1 MFLKTQFL
9 DPYMKIKIPT
19 WLVIQKRVGKRF
31 TRLETRAKL
40 FKEGLRADCLISKL
54 NAYKAIL
61 FAYSLRFWL
70 WIKGTGTRIKNLSL
84 GSFVAIIGWLAVEK
98 RSQAN
103 SVQNIIRLL

>member
-40 FKEGLRADCLISKL
+40 FIEGLRADCLISKL
-54 NAYKAIL
+54 NAHKAIL
-61 FAYSLRFWL
+61 FAY
-70 WIKGTGTRIKNLSL
+70 NLDFDFEL
-84 GSFVAIIGWLAVEK
+84 KEQEPGLKTCRWVAL
-98 RSQAN
+98 
-103 SVQNIIRLL
+103 